1 MDQPGPRT
9 VKDAPASSKERKKSM
24 TTKIPVTLEG
34 NLTADP
40 EHGTGES
47 GNEYARFSLAVN
59 DRRLNEDTGRWE
71 DAGTVFHRVV
81 VFSQQARHVT
91 DSLHKGDAAIV
102 VGDLRFGTY
111 TDKDTGQ
118 TRETRDVIADNVGAS
133 LKFTGAA
140 INRAP
145 KASGPAADASGPVAE
160 PASYAG
166 TGVTR

>member
-1 MDQPGPRT
+1 
-9 VKDAPASSKERKKSM
+9 M

-59 DRRLNEDTGRWE
+59 DRRLNESTGRWE

-81 VFSQQARHVT
+81 VFNQQARHVT
-91 DSLHKGDAAIV
+91 DTLHKGDAAIV

-133 LKFTGAA
+133 LRFTGAA